1 MLQLLCTSYESCC
14 EQISKDYLCTVIDTF
29 FAKQGK
35 EIRLTPKKQ
44 WGKPFDYD
52 SIYGSLKGTKYYGKC
67 PDLNI
72 DGLWYEHE
80 GFVSQNPKNAFRNMM
95 HDGLL
100 QSDRLIIDRP
110 QLTERY
116 MRKGIYA
123 RISNGENIEEV
134 WLRENDGSLAP
145 LYIKTDG

>member
-1 MLQLLCTSYESCC
+1 
-14 EQISKDYLCTVIDTF
+14 
-29 FAKQGK
+29 
-35 EIRLTPKKQ
+35 
-44 WGKPFDYD
+44 
-52 SIYGSLKGTKYYGKC
+52 
-67 PDLNI
+67 
-72 DGLWYEHE
+72 
-80 GFVSQNPKNAFRNMM
+80 M